1 MEDYG
6 AGSSDGET
14 NGDIYQ
20 DMRDFDKRL
29 GGAGGKKDDPFFNQ
43 GGDSS
48 DEDGV
53 GGPT

>member
-6 AGSSDGET
+6 GGSSDGET

-29 GGAGGKKDDPFFNQ
+29 KTTKDDPFFNKN
-43 GGDSS
+43 
-48 DEDGV
+48 
-53 GGPT
+53 